1 MADSKKRILYI
12 EDNPDNRLL
21 AQRILMAEGYEVLV
35 AASGSEG
42 LELAAKER
50 FNLILVDINMPG
62 IDGYA
67 VTSRLREMPHLTRVP
82 IIALTA
88 NVMRGDREKTL
99 AAGCDGYIQKPI
111 DIDLFPQQLARFI
124 EEAQPT

>member
-1 MADSKKRILYI
+1 MADSKKRVLYI

-21 AQRILMAEGYEVLV
+21 AQRILTAEGYEVLV
-35 AASGSEG
+35 AASGVEG
-42 LELAAKER
+42 LELAAAEQ

-67 VTSRLREMPHLTRVP
+67 VTSRLREMPHLARVP
-82 IIALTA
+82 IVAITA

-124 EEAQPT
+124 AEAQPT

>member
-1 MADSKKRILYI
+1 MTDNRQRILYI
-12 EDNPDNRLL
+12 EDNLENRTL
-21 AQRILMAEGYEVLV
+21 AQRILMASGYEVVV
-35 AASGSEG
+35 AASGAEG
-42 LELAAKER
+42 LELAARER
-50 FNLILVDINMPG
+50 LTLILVDINMPE
-62 IDGYA
+62 IDGYT
-67 VTSRLREMPHLTRVP
+67 VTSQLREMPHLARVP

>member
-1 MADSKKRILYI
+1 MTDNRQRILYI
-12 EDNPDNRLL
+12 EDNLENRTL
-21 AQRILMAEGYEVLV
+21 AQRILMASGYEVV
-35 AASGSEG
+35 VVASGAEG
-42 LELAAKER
+42 LELAARER
-50 FNLILVDINMPG
+50 LTLILVDINMPE
-62 IDGYA
+62 IDGYT
-67 VTSRLREMPHLTRVP
+67 VTSQLREMPHLARVP

>member
-1 MADSKKRILYI
+1 MTDHRQRILYI
-12 EDNPDNRLL
+12 EDNLENRTL
-21 AQRILMAEGYEVLV
+21 AQRILMASGYEVVV
-35 AASGSEG
+35 AASGAEG
-42 LELAAKER
+42 LALAARER
-50 FNLILVDINMPG
+50 PTLILVDINMPE
-62 IDGYA
+62 IDGYT
-67 VTSRLREMPHLTRVP
+67 VTSQLRDMPHLARVP

>member
-1 MADSKKRILYI
+1 MTDHRQRILYI
-12 EDNPDNRLL
+12 EDNLENRTL
-21 AQRILMAEGYEVLV
+21 AQRILMASGYEVVV
-35 AASGSEG
+35 AASGAEG
-42 LELAAKER
+42 LALAARER
-50 FNLILVDINMPG
+50 PTLILVDINMPE
-62 IDGYA
+62 IDGYT
-67 VTSRLREMPHLTRVP
+67 VTSQLREMPHLARVP

>member
-1 MADSKKRILYI
+1 MTDHRQRILYI
-12 EDNPDNRLL
+12 EDNLENRTL
-21 AQRILMAEGYEVLV
+21 AQRILMASGYEVVV
-35 AASGSEG
+35 AASGAEG
-42 LELAAKER
+42 LALAARER
-50 FNLILVDINMPG
+50 PTLILVDINMPG
-62 IDGYA
+62 IDGYT
-67 VTSRLREMPHLTRVP
+67 VTSQLREMPHLARVP